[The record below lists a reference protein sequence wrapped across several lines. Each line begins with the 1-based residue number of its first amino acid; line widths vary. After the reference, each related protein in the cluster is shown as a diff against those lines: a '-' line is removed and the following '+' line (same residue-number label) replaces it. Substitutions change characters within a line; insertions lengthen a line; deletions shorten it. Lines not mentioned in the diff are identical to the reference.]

1 MLSQFCIRRPIF
13 AAVLS
18 ILIVLAGFIAMRVL
32 PLSQYP
38 NITPPS
44 VMVSTSYEGANA
56 QTLARTVAAPIEDQ
70 LSGIENLIY
79 YTTSIRANGDVR
91 IQCVFDVGTNAN
103 DAVVEINNRVRTAER
118 SLPEVV
124 RTNGVNVRKRTND
137 SLMTIVYTS
146 PDGSLTP
153 TQLADYALLNV
164 VDYLKRLPGL
174 RQHAVRH
181 AHLDGSAQDGADGP
195 DALRYPQRRQG

>member
-79 YTTSIRANGDVR
+79 
-91 IQCVFDVGTNAN
+91 
-103 DAVVEINNRVRTAER
+103 
-118 SLPEVV
+118 
-124 RTNGVNVRKRTND
+124 
-137 SLMTIVYTS
+137 
-146 PDGSLTP
+146 
-153 TQLADYALLNV
+153 
-164 VDYLKRLPGL
+164 
-174 RQHAVRH
+174 
-181 AHLDGSAQDGADGP
+181 
-195 DALRYPQRRQG
+195 